1 MTITQVFIF
10 YLVIVNLI
18 DFILMGVDKK
28 KAIRGAWRIPEAT
41 LFLFALIGGSLGG
54 ILGMHF
60 FHHKTKHWY
69 FRWGM
74 PAILA
79 AQLALYWLIQ
89 GIVADIRF

>member
-1 MTITQVFIF
+1 MTITHVCIF
-10 YLVIVNLI
+10 YLAVVNLI
-18 DFILMGVDKK
+18 DFLLMGVDKK

-69 FRWGM
+69 FKWGM

-79 AQLALYWLIQ
+79 LQLVLYWLIRE
-89 GIVADIRF
+89 VLSELLV

>member
-1 MTITQVFIF
+1 MTITQVMIF
-10 YLVIVNLI
+10 YLVTVNLI

-69 FRWGM
+69 FKWGM

-79 AQLALYWLIQ
+79 VHLVLYWLVQSIM
-89 GIVADIRF
+89 ADIRF

>member
-1 MTITQVFIF
+1 MTITHVCIF
-10 YLVIVNLI
+10 YLAVVNLI

-69 FRWGM
+69 FKWGM

-79 AQLALYWLIQ
+79 LQLVLYWLIRE
-89 GIVADIRF
+89 VLSELLV

>member
-1 MTITQVFIF
+1 MTITHVFIF
-10 YLVIVNLI
+10 YLAVVNLI

-69 FRWGM
+69 FKWGM

-79 AQLALYWLIQ
+79 LQLVLYWLIRE
-89 GIVADIRF
+89 VLSELLV